1 LFIGRDYEL
10 SQLRHLYELNNFQ
23 LFILYGRRRV
33 GKTSL
38 LKEFC
43 RDKKNIFFSAEI
55 SSKKYNLEKFSQTV
69 FSHYDDSR
77 TEPFASWSNALKYI
91 SERQKDSR
99 LVLIFDEFPYM
110 AQSEPKRFALSIDF

>member
-10 SQLRHLYELNNFQ
+10 SQLQYLYELNNFQ

-38 LKEFC
+38 LKEFS

-55 SSKKYNLEKFSQTV
+55 SSSKYNLEKFSQTV
-69 FSHYDDSR
+69 FSHYGDSR
-77 TEPFASWSNALKYI
+77 TEPFTSWSNALKYI
-91 SERQKDSR
+91 SERQKD
-99 LVLIFDEFPYM
+99 F
-110 AQSEPKRFALSIDF
+110 